1 MVKFSVYLDIFIK
14 NMLEKKINLSMLPSL
29 PPIPSSS
36 LWENQGTDHF
46 KDLTE
51 SRMQTK
57 GSYQF
62 LQVNHWSDI
71 EGGLVA

>member
-1 MVKFSVYLDIFIK
+1 MAKGKIFCLFKHFYK

-36 LWENQGTDHF
+36 LWGNQGTDHF

-57 GSYQF
+57 GFYQF
-62 LQVNHWSDI
+62 HQVTT
-71 EGGLVA
+71 GPT